1 MAQENWQKYKLLK
14 LLELLRQETDE
25 QHPLSTSQI
34 CNKLGEMG
42 ISCERR
48 TLTKDIAVLNELG
61 YEVMWNW
68 VGKEKGYYI
77 EDRSFS
83 VPELKI
89 LIDAVQ
95 AASFVTEK
103 KTAELIDKIAALG
116 GSHKA
121 DILKSN
127 MVCFNTRKHSNE
139 SIYYNVGFLED
150 AIQQQKKVIF
160 YYYDLNENGEKVYRR
175 EHHHYVVEPIALVF
189 NDDNY
194 YLMVYSV
201 KHDSTANYR
210 VDRMDHVEIVDEAI
224 SEKALTLREGIDSY
238 TEQAFKMYGG
248 QQVDVVLEFD
258 DKLIGV
264 VYDKFGEDTKM
275 IRAASPEINS
285 VVFPL
290 QEDVVDKLGLSLA
303 EQVPARKLIGCC
315 LLCILHPA
323 ACVQALPGELR
334 PLGQLP
340 PLRLRN
346 RRPAGY
352 HENASHYQEQS
363 QQSQGTYLP
372 FHIAPPRTGN
382 RERG

>member
-1 MAQENWQKYKLLK
+1 MAHDNWQKYKLLK

-48 TLTKDIAVLNELG
+48 TLTKDSAVLNELG
-61 YEVMWNW
+61 YEVMWIW

-150 AIQQQKKVIF
+150 AILQRKKVIF
-160 YYYDLNENGEKVYRR
+160 CYYDLNENGTKVYRR
-175 EHHHYVVEPIALVF
+175 DHHHYVVEPIALVF

-194 YLMVYSV
+194 YLMVYSA
-201 KHDSTANYR
+201 KHDGTANYR

-224 SEKALTLREGIDSY
+224 SEKALALREGIDSY

-248 QQVDVVLEFD
+248 RQVDVVLEFD

-264 VYDKFGEDTKM
+264 VYDKFGEDTQM
-275 IRAASPEINS
+275 IRSGDKCITTVKVQISPVFWGWLFQFGNQMRILSPKKLADDYKKQIAS
-285 VVFPL
+285 VF
-290 QEDVVDKLGLSLA
+290 EGD
-303 EQVPARKLIGCC
+303 
-315 LLCILHPA
+315 
-323 ACVQALPGELR
+323 
-334 PLGQLP
+334 
-340 PLRLRN
+340 N
-346 RRPAGY
+346 
-352 HENASHYQEQS
+352 N
-363 QQSQGTYLP
+363 
-372 FHIAPPRTGN
+372 
-382 RERG
+382 

>member
-34 CNKLGEMG
+34 CSKLGEMG

-194 YLMVYSV
+194 YLMVYSA
-201 KHDSTANYR
+201 KHDGTANYR

-224 SEKALTLREGIDSY
+224 SEKALALREGIDSY

-248 QQVDVVLEFD
+248 QLVDVVLEFD

-264 VYDKFGEDTKM
+264 IYDKFGEDTKM
-275 IRAASPEINS
+275 IRAGDKCISTVKVQISP
-285 VVFPL
+285 VFWGWLFQFGRQMIVISPAEVAEKYRSQVNQL
-290 QEDVVDKLGLSLA
+290 VDIDSSK
-303 EQVPARKLIGCC
+303 
-315 LLCILHPA
+315 
-323 ACVQALPGELR
+323 
-334 PLGQLP
+334 
-340 PLRLRN
+340 
-346 RRPAGY
+346 
-352 HENASHYQEQS
+352 
-363 QQSQGTYLP
+363 
-372 FHIAPPRTGN
+372 
-382 RERG
+382 